1 MASLSWVTEVPS
13 FSKNCWNWQKPKGG
27 KEWEKSSNACKL
39 GPSWIFDADQ
49 SWLESYFVHLRTC
62 FKFCL
67 AWEREWSGSFLAV
80 LTGKW
85 RVQIQQS
92 HSPFLW
98 RNSRPVPTIISHFMT
113 EANLFWEFCR
123 DFMLIQAYILLYNT
137 ESWSLSWWLAVCES
151 LDSHNSADIF
161 SLFVQVDSV
170 LGPLQLSLYR
180 MLNDVFHFLLLF
192 LVLYLS
198 FTTGLAKIYRYYVAS
213 QLEMKTRNN
222 THYEETHPYTRW
234 EYSLDRK
241 HFTIDRHH

>member
-1 MASLSWVTEVPS
+1 MSSLE
-13 FSKNCWNWQKPKGG
+13 KGM
-27 KEWEKSSNACKL
+27 S
-39 GPSWIFDADQ
+39 
-49 SWLESYFVHLRTC
+49 V
-62 FKFCL
+62 
-67 AWEREWSGSFLAV
+67 SFLAV
-80 LTGKW
+80 LTGRW

-98 RNSRPVPTIISHFMT
+98 RNSRPAPTIISHFMT
-113 EANLFWEFCR
+113 EANFFLGVF
-123 DFMLIQAYILLYNT
+123 LYNT
-137 ESWSLSWWLAVCES
+137 ESWSLYWWLAVCES